1 MILKASQRGGSR
13 QLASHLLKTEEN
25 EHVEVHEIRGFT
37 SKDLDG
43 ALHEA
48 YAMSRGTRCSKF
60 LFSVSLNP
68 PESEDV
74 SIDKF
79 ENTLGRIEN
88 KLGLENQPRV
98 VVFHEKEGRRHA
110 HCVWSRIDTDEMKAV
125 HLSHYKRKLMGVS
138 KQLYL
143 ENDWDMPKGFIDKN
157 LKNPLNFTRQE
168 WQQAL
173 RTGQNPKTIKSA
185 LQDSWAISDNR
196 KSFEHAL
203 QSRGYFLAKGDKR
216 GYVAVDV
223 YGEVYSL
230 SRQIGV
236 KKAELSK
243 KLGKAE
249 LLPSVDETK
258 NTISGRLTKQ
268 FKGYSDELNL
278 KHKQEMKPLIHARQA
293 MIQRHRE
300 ARENQKLV
308 HEKRW
313 QSEELERS
321 ARLRKGFKGIWDRL
335 TGSHQKTR
343 VKNEKETH
351 KCQLRDQNE
360 KENLIS
366 NQLDERRKLQ
376 DQFQQLRD
384 KQTDER
390 QDFFGDMD
398 QQYKNIERQDE
409 IRELYE
415 QETLRS
421 QQTISNKDSMGHE
434 PEM

>member
-25 EHVEVHEIRGFT
+25 EHVEVHEIRGFA
-37 SKDLDG
+37 SNNLDG

-48 YAMSRGTRCSKF
+48 YAVSRGTRCSKF

-68 PESEDV
+68 PEKEDV

-79 ENTLGRIEN
+79 ENALGRIES
-88 KLGLENQPRV
+88 KLGLEDQPRV

-110 HCVWSRIDTDEMKAV
+110 HCVWSRIDTEEMKAV
-125 HLSHYKRKLMGVS
+125 HLSHYKRKLMDVS

-185 LQDSWAISDNR
+185 LQDSRTISDNR
-196 KSFEHAL
+196 KAFEHAL
-203 QSRGYFLAKGDKR
+203 QSRGYYLAKGDKR
-216 GYVAVDV
+216 GYVAVDLH
-223 YGEVYSL
+223 GEVYSL
-230 SRQIGV
+230 TRQVGV

-249 LLPSVDETK
+249 LLPSVEDTK

-268 FKGYSDELNL
+268 FKGFSEELNL
-278 KHKQEMKPLIHARQA
+278 KHKQELEPLIHARKA
-293 MIQRHRE
+293 MIQSHRE
-300 ARENQKLV
+300 ARESQKLS

-321 ARLRKGFKGIWDRL
+321 DRLRKGFKGIWDRL

-343 VKNEKETH
+343 AKNERETQ

-360 KENLIS
+360 KENLTS
-366 NQLDERRKLQ
+366 NQLAERGKLQ
-376 DQFQQLRD
+376 DQFQQLRE

-390 QDFFGDMD
+390 TEFYSDMD

-421 QQTISNKDSMGHE
+421 QQTISKEDSMGHE

>member
-25 EHVEVHEIRGFT
+25 EHVDVHEIRGFAAN
-37 SKDLDG
+37 DLDG

-68 PESEDV
+68 PENEDV

-79 ENTLGRIEN
+79 ENTLDRIEN
-88 KLGLENQPRV
+88 KLGLEDQPRV

-110 HCVWSRIDTDEMKAV
+110 HCVWSRIDTDEMKAI
-125 HLSHYKRKLMGVS
+125 HLSHYKRKLMDVS

-173 RTGQNPKTIKSA
+173 RAGQNPKIIKSA
-185 LQDSWAISDNR
+185 LQHSWAISDNR
-196 KSFEHAL
+196 KAFEHAL

-216 GYVAVDV
+216 GYVAVDLH
-223 YGEVYSL
+223 GEVYSL
-230 SRQIGV
+230 SRQIGI
-236 KKAELSK
+236 KKADLSK

-249 LLPSVDETK
+249 LLPSVVETK

-268 FKGYSDELNL
+268 FKGYSDELTL
-278 KHKQEMKPLIHARQA
+278 KHKQEMKPLIHARQT

-300 ARENQKLV
+300 TRENQKLA

-313 QSEELERS
+313 QSEEMERS

-335 TGSHQKTR
+335 TGSHQKAR
-343 VKNEKETH
+343 VKNEKETQ

-360 KENLIS
+360 KESLIS

-376 DQFQQLRD
+376 DQFQQLRE

-390 QDFFGDMD
+390 QDFFSDMD